1 MTFEPTPAHAP
12 IAHLSETGLLER
24 ILPGLPSSDAVE
36 VGPGDDSAVVRLASA
51 RLVVSTDTLTEGQ
64 DFLLSATRPEWIGAK
79 AAVQN
84 LADVAAMGARPTA
97 LVVALSAPGTAD
109 VATLEGISR
118 GLAER
123 ALRDG
128 ATVVGGDLGA
138 ADALSLT
145 VTALGALAEGTAPI
159 LRSGARPG
167 DVLAVGSPLLGRSG
181 AGLAWILADRHRE
194 AVAVDVVAWH
204 DAPDPR
210 LELGWTAARRS
221 DGSPRATAMIDV
233 SDGLVRDG
241 GRLARRSG
249 VVIELDREA
258 LAADARALADVAA
271 PLGADPWPWVL
282 HGGEE
287 HAMLATFPAT
297 EVPEGFREIGSLRH
311 AADGEEP
318 RVLLDGEP
326 VPGEGFDHFA

>member
-1 MTFEPTPAHAP
+1 MTNEPTPAPAP
-12 IAHLSETGLLER
+12 IAHLSESGLLER
-24 ILPGLPSSDAVE
+24 ILPALPSSDAVE
-36 VGPGDDSAVVRLASA
+36 IGPGDDSAVVRLASP

-64 DFLLSATRPEWIGAK
+64 DFLLPATRPEWIGAK

-109 VATLEGISR
+109 VTTLEGISR
-118 GLAER
+118 GLAAR
-123 ALRDG
+123 AGRDG
-128 ATVVGGDLGA
+128 AVVVGGDLGA

-145 VTALGALAEGTAPI
+145 VTALGALAEGHAPI
-159 LRSGARPG
+159 LRTGARAG

-181 AGLAWILADRHRE
+181 AGLAWILADRHHE
-194 AVAVDVVAWH
+194 ALAADVVAWH
-204 DAPDPR
+204 NAPDPR
-210 LELGWTAARRS
+210 LELGWTAARRP
-221 DGSPRATAMIDV
+221 DGTARASAMIDV

-249 VVIELDREA
+249 VVIDLDREA
-258 LAADARALADVAA
+258 LAADVRALADLAA
-271 PLGADPWPWVL
+271 PLGADPWSWVL

-287 HAMLATFPAT
+287 HAMLATFPADD
-297 EVPEGFREIGSLRH
+297 VPEGFRPIGVVHRP
-311 AADGEEP
+311 AAGEEP
-318 RVLLDGEP
+318 CILLDGRT